1 MIKNI
6 WEGDIMEQMEQKQL
20 LLRMSNELWQDLV
33 ILADKEFRSVNSQI
47 EYLLTQCVNKM
58 KEEKKL

>member
-1 MIKNI
+1 
-6 WEGDIMEQMEQKQL
+6 MEHEAEQKQL
-20 LLRMSNELWQDLV
+20 LLRMSNDLWLDLV
-33 ILADKEFRSVNSQI
+33 MLADKEFRSVNSQI

>member
-1 MIKNI
+1 
-6 WEGDIMEQMEQKQL
+6 MEQQQEQKQL
-20 LLRMSNELWQDLV
+20 LLRMSNELWQELV

-47 EYLLTQCVNKM
+47 EYLLTQCVEKL

>member
-1 MIKNI
+1 
-6 WEGDIMEQMEQKQL
+6 MEHEVEQKQL

-47 EYLLTQCVNKM
+47 EYLLTHCVNKM